1 MTALLATAKPHTLVA
16 RILSAKILVSVGLV
30 SYSLYLW
37 HQPVFVFT
45 KMATGTHGDVG
56 TKVGSILL
64 SLGLAWMSWKWVEQ
78 PFRNRAWLSRHQIYG
93 CSFVGSVLF
102 LVFGLWVHHQEGLKQ
117 RLNPLQRAIHDTYR
131 EAREGLAYWKQDQW
145 YQANRED
152 CNFYDHLNAPDSPL
166 PRESLT
172 PSCYQRDPTKPF
184 CLLLWGDSHA
194 TALSGGIRSALGEH
208 WQILQ
213 VTTSACPPQLVAS
226 SDPNDRCR
234 FANAFATEVLREA
247 QPDVVVL
254 AQAEGHS
261 DTIFKPLIEGILAR
275 GVQRVLLVGPAP
287 EWVPDC
293 PSIAIRLAA
302 QIPPDERTSLG
313 LNLQRVKADAMLAS
327 HLKATK
333 ELSTRS
339 RYLSLMDYFCSQGKC
354 QVYMAKD
361 PKPILTAHDYGH
373 LTLEAASAFALDR
386 ILPECAEVEGKVSQK
401 STTP

>member
-1 MTALLATAKPHTLVA
+1 
-16 RILSAKILVSVGLV
+16 
-30 SYSLYLW
+30 
-37 HQPVFVFT
+37 
-45 KMATGTHGDVG
+45 
-56 TKVGSILL
+56 
-64 SLGLAWMSWKWVEQ
+64 
-78 PFRNRAWLSRHQIYG
+78 
-93 CSFVGSVLF
+93 
-102 LVFGLWVHHQEGLKQ
+102 VHHQEGLKQ

-166 PRESLT
+166 PRDSLT
-172 PSCYQRDPTKPF
+172 PSCYQRDPIKPF

-194 TALSGGIRSALGEH
+194 TALSGGIRLALGEH

-213 VTTSACPPQLVAS
+213 VTTSACSPQLVAS